1 MVVGGR
7 GSLTLILQAVQGDD
21 LGCERV
27 EFERGWERVGEGG
40 RGRGGWDKVVEDGKR
55 GRGWGGRKR
64 VGDSWR
70 GWKRVE
76 EGGRGWERVGE
87 GGRWWE

>member
-27 EFERGWERVGEGG
+27 EFERGWEMVGIGG
-40 RGRGGWDKVVEDGKR
+40 RG
-55 GRGWGGRKR
+55 
-64 VGDSWR
+64 S
-70 GWKRVE
+70 
-76 EGGRGWERVGE
+76 
-87 GGRWWE
+87 